1 MIDYSL
7 RYGST
12 ETLQLPYPRRVYFDS
27 GADEWNDCTIKQKLL
42 DLGYMTTMGYDIIQD
57 VTTVLKEHSHISEES
72 IRHSLSLLLSELLE
86 KGVDSV
92 ESRYEGVS
100 AKDMADDL
108 KEYLTWLYILPFDAS
123 DHYLISPERG
133 MTDKDILAANHWNI
147 VADSCQGNEAL
158 YNEDKEYVYPGDE
171 VCIERYNSTASDK
184 TRLILNTIPYPFQG
198 NPLTAKVI
206 ILSLNAGYIPRV
218 NHYFAKILQH
228 YPQLAEG
235 VMCFMRE
242 NLRLEVKGF
251 MPEIGYSDEKHP
263 NYQDAYNM
271 LGDWYWFDILSK
283 WENEGLNSD
292 EIFSNVALIQS
303 VPYASEKAKDLPKGM
318 ILPSQIFIKKMIWHI
333 ANSTDAIF
341 IVPRAVKKWQTI
353 LGPIWHRLEQ
363 ENRIVIGK
371 NPLNQSLT
379 KNNLGEEQYYKIINH
394 LKK

>member
-1 MIDYSL
+1 MIDHSL

-12 ETLQLPYPRRVYFDS
+12 ETLHLPYPRRAYFDS

-42 DLGYMTTMGYDIIQD
+42 DLGYVTTMGYDITRD
-57 VTTVLKEHSHISEES
+57 VNKILKEHSHISEES
-72 IRHSLSLLLSELLE
+72 IHHSLSLLLSELLGKE
-86 KGVDSV
+86 VDSV

-100 AKDMADDL
+100 AKDMANDL

-147 VADSCQGNEAL
+147 VADCCQGNEAL

-171 VCIERYNSTASDK
+171 ACIERYNSTASDK
-184 TRLILNTIPYPFQG
+184 TRLILNTVPYPFQG

-251 MPEIGYSDEKHP
+251 MPGISYSDEKHP

-283 WENEGLNSD
+283 WENEGLHTD

-363 ENRIVIGK
+363 EDRIVIGK

>member
-12 ETLQLPYPRRVYFDS
+12 ETLHLPYPRRAYFDS

-42 DLGYMTTMGYDIIQD
+42 DLGYVTTMGYDIIQD

-72 IRHSLSLLLSELLE
+72 IRHSLSLLLSELLG
-86 KGVDSV
+86 KGVVSV

-100 AKDMADDL
+100 AKDMANDL

-147 VADSCQGNEAL
+147 VADCCQGNEAL

-171 VCIERYNSTASDK
+171 ACIERYNSTASEK

-218 NHYFAKILQH
+218 NHYFAKILQN

-251 MPEIGYSDEKHP
+251 MPGISYSDEKHP

-333 ANSTDAIF
+333 AHSTDTIF

-363 ENRIVIGK
+363 EDRIVIGK

-379 KNNLGEEQYYKIINH
+379 KNNLGEEQYCKIINH

>member
-12 ETLQLPYPRRVYFDS
+12 ETLHLPYPRRVYFDS

-42 DLGYMTTMGYDIIQD
+42 DLGYVTTMGYDITRD
-57 VTTVLKEHSHISEES
+57 VNKILKEHSHISEES
-72 IRHSLSLLLSELLE
+72 IRHSLSLLLSELLG

-100 AKDMADDL
+100 AKDMANDL

-171 VCIERYNSTASDK
+171 ACIERYNSTASEK

-251 MPEIGYSDEKHP
+251 MPESSNSDEKHP

-292 EIFSNVALIQS
+292 EIYSNVALIQS

>member
-12 ETLQLPYPRRVYFDS
+12 ETLHLPYPRRAYFDS

-42 DLGYMTTMGYDIIQD
+42 DLGYVTTMGYDIIQD

-72 IRHSLSLLLSELLE
+72 IRHSLSLLLSELLG
-86 KGVDSV
+86 KGVVSV

-100 AKDMADDL
+100 AKDMANDL

-147 VADSCQGNEAL
+147 VADCCQGNEAL

-171 VCIERYNSTASDK
+171 ACIERYNSTASEK

-251 MPEIGYSDEKHP
+251 MPGISYSDEKHP

-271 LGDWYWFDILSK
+271 LGDLYWFDILSK

-333 ANSTDAIF
+333 AHSTDTIF

-363 ENRIVIGK
+363 EDRIVIGK

-379 KNNLGEEQYYKIINH
+379 KNNLGEEQYCKIINH

>member
-7 RYGST
+7 RYGYA
-12 ETLQLPYPRRVYFDS
+12 ETLQLPYPHRVYFDS
-27 GADEWNDCTIKQKLL
+27 GADEWNDCPLKQKLL
-42 DLGYMTTMGYDIIQD
+42 DLGYVTTMGYDITRD
-57 VTTVLKEHSHISEES
+57 VNKILKEHSHISEES
-72 IRHSLSLLLSELLE
+72 IRHSLSLLLSELLG

-92 ESRYEGVS
+92 ESRYEGVP
-100 AKDMADDL
+100 AKDMANDL
-108 KEYLTWLYILPFDAS
+108 KEYLSWLYVLPFDAS

-133 MTDKDILAANHWNI
+133 MSDKDIIAANHWNI

-171 VCIERYNSTASDK
+171 ACIERYNSTASDK
-184 TRLILNTIPYPFQG
+184 TRLILNTVPYPFQG

-228 YPQLAEG
+228 YPKLAEG

-292 EIFSNVALIQS
+292 EIYSNVALIQS

-363 ENRIVIGK
+363 EDRIVIGK

>member
-12 ETLQLPYPRRVYFDS
+12 ETLHLPYPRRAYFDS

-42 DLGYMTTMGYDIIQD
+42 DLGYVTTMGYDIIQD

-72 IRHSLSLLLSELLE
+72 IRHSLSLLLSELLG
-86 KGVDSV
+86 KGVVSV

-100 AKDMADDL
+100 AKDMANDL

-147 VADSCQGNEAL
+147 IADSCQGNEAL

-171 VCIERYNSTASDK
+171 ACIERYNSTASEK

-251 MPEIGYSDEKHP
+251 MPGISYSDEKHP

-333 ANSTDAIF
+333 AHSTDTIF

-363 ENRIVIGK
+363 EDRIVIGK

-379 KNNLGEEQYYKIINH
+379 KNNLGEEQYCKIINH

>member
-1 MIDYSL
+1 MIDHSL

-12 ETLQLPYPRRVYFDS
+12 ETLHLPYPRRAYFDS

-42 DLGYMTTMGYDIIQD
+42 DLGYVTTMGYDITRD
-57 VTTVLKEHSHISEES
+57 VNKILKEHSHISEES
-72 IRHSLSLLLSELLE
+72 IHHSLSLLLSELLG

-100 AKDMADDL
+100 AKDMANDL

-147 VADSCQGNEAL
+147 VADCCQGNEAL

-171 VCIERYNSTASDK
+171 VCIERYNSTASEK
-184 TRLILNTIPYPFQG
+184 TRLILNTVPYPFQG

-251 MPEIGYSDEKHP
+251 MPGISYSDEKHP

-283 WENEGLNSD
+283 WENEGLHTD

-303 VPYASEKAKDLPKGM
+303 VPYASEKAKDLPKDM

-363 ENRIVIGK
+363 EDRIVIGK

>member
-1 MIDYSL
+1 
-7 RYGST
+7 
-12 ETLQLPYPRRVYFDS
+12 
-27 GADEWNDCTIKQKLL
+27 
-42 DLGYMTTMGYDIIQD
+42 MGYDITRD
-57 VTTVLKEHSHISEES
+57 VNKILKEHSHISEES
-72 IRHSLSLLLSELLE
+72 IRHSLSLLLSELLG

-123 DHYLISPERG
+123 NHYLISPEIG

-171 VCIERYNSTASDK
+171 ACIERYNSTASDK

-235 VMCFMRE
+235 VMCFMKE

-251 MPEIGYSDEKHP
+251 MPGISYSDEKHP

-303 VPYASEKAKDLPKGM
+303 VPYASEKAKDLPKGR

-333 ANSTDAIF
+333 THSTDASF

-353 LGPIWHRLEQ
+353 LGPISHRLEQ
-363 ENRIVIGK
+363 EDRIVIGK

>member
-12 ETLQLPYPRRVYFDS
+12 ATLHLPYPRRAYFDS

-42 DLGYMTTMGYDIIQD
+42 DLGYVTTMGYDIIQD

-72 IRHSLSLLLSELLE
+72 IRHSLSLLLSELLG

-100 AKDMADDL
+100 AKDIADDL

-123 DHYLISPERG
+123 DHYLISPEIG

-171 VCIERYNSTASDK
+171 ACIERYNSTASDK

-251 MPEIGYSDEKHP
+251 MPEIVYSDEKHP

-333 ANSTDAIF
+333 ANSTHAIF

>member
-12 ETLQLPYPRRVYFDS
+12 ETLHLPYPRRAYFDS

-42 DLGYMTTMGYDIIQD
+42 DLGYVTTMGYDIIQD

-72 IRHSLSLLLSELLE
+72 IRHSLSLLLSELLG
-86 KGVDSV
+86 KGVVSV

-100 AKDMADDL
+100 AKDMANDL

-147 VADSCQGNEAL
+147 VADCCQGNEAL

-171 VCIERYNSTASDK
+171 ACIERYNSTASEK

-251 MPEIGYSDEKHP
+251 MPGISYSDEKHP

-333 ANSTDAIF
+333 AHSTDTIF

-363 ENRIVIGK
+363 EDRIVIGK

-379 KNNLGEEQYYKIINH
+379 KNNLGEEQYCKIINH

>member
-12 ETLQLPYPRRVYFDS
+12 ETLHLPYPRRAYFDS

-42 DLGYMTTMGYDIIQD
+42 DLGYVTTMGYDIIQD

-72 IRHSLSLLLSELLE
+72 IRHSLSLLLSELLG

-100 AKDMADDL
+100 AKDMANDL

-171 VCIERYNSTASDK
+171 ACIERYNSTASEK

-242 NLRLEVKGF
+242 NLRLEVKRF
-251 MPEIGYSDEKHP
+251 MPESSNSDEKHP

-341 IVPRAVKKWQTI
+341 IVPRAVKKWQII
-353 LGPIWHRLEQ
+353 LGPIWHQLEQ